1 VENGLNDDA
10 DIDDNTDVIYAGGEG
25 IQLRPPPPSS
35 LLLSLPPTSSNF
47 ENDHLLL
54 DDDEDED
61 GSDDDE
67 PPPPCQLHDDI
78 LVGDDG
84 RNDDQ

>member
-1 VENGLNDDA
+1 LNDDV

-25 IQLRPPPPSS
+25 IQPRPLLPSP

-47 ENDHLLL
+47 ENDHLL

-61 GSDDDE
+61 GSDDE

>member
-1 VENGLNDDA
+1 MENGLKDDV

-25 IQLRPPPPSS
+25 IQLRPPPLPSS
-35 LLLSLPPTSSNF
+35 LLLLLPPTSSNF
-47 ENDHLLL
+47 ENDHLL

-61 GSDDDE
+61 GSDDE